1 LAIPMTHHRESYFGH
16 TSGLPRVCGM
26 PAVGAAVVKLRTGE
40 PLHELFHGRYI
51 SCGREI
57 RLV

>member
-1 LAIPMTHHRESYFGH
+1 MTHHRESYFGH

-26 PAVGAAVVKLRTGE
+26 PAVCAAVVKLRTGE